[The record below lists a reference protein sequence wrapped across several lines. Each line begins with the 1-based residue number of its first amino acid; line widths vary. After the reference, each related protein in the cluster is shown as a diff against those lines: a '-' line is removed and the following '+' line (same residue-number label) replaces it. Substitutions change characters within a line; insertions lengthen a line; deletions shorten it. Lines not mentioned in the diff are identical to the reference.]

1 MPFIR
6 HTLESLHTAVLVS
19 HLWHSR
25 SSGVPRASFRW
36 IAVFAVAASVCAEAA
51 FLVSS
56 RATRTHGHEMCLDCI
71 AWCLC
76 LAARTCGVCACWV
89 QAPWQVPV
97 AATVQAPREPWRLP
111 APARSSGSCVCL
123 LCISWRPV
131 LSLRPCLGVSFAS
144 SGLACASQKPQQQ
157 RLATHFSLGGGDKE
171 HCSRPSPLATQTRE
185 KCLAFSLAKTRP
197 GEQRLPHQPP
207 SSLCTRLRRR
217 QQPPS
222 TLQLEAPRKL
232 PQVDWA

>member
-1 MPFIR
+1 MPR
-6 HTLESLHTAVLVS
+6 LHCMVS
-19 HLWHSR
+19 
-25 SSGVPRASFRW
+25 
-36 IAVFAVAASVCAEAA
+36 
-51 FLVSS
+51 VS
-56 RATRTHGHEMCLDCI
+56 C
-71 AWCLC
+71 
-76 LAARTCGVCACWV
+76 
-89 QAPWQVPV
+89 
-97 AATVQAPREPWRLP
+97 RENLR
-111 APARSSGSCVCL
+111 RVCL
-123 LCISWRPV
+123 LGASAMASASRGDGASTSRAVALACPSAQQWQLRLSPVYSWHPEM
-131 LSLRPCLGVSFAS
+131 SLRPCLGVSFAS

-157 RLATHFSLGGGDKE
+157 RLATHFCAGGGDKE